1 MNRRTVLD
9 KLQSLINSILALDE
23 HSMKQLVELEGK
35 TLRLS
40 ISDFSRD
47 ICLRIVA
54 DGIEFDSGID
64 EFDVSIH
71 GKAIA
76 LMGLLTAGKGGA
88 SFPKDI
94 TLQGDIHFAQQIQA
108 IAREMDI
115 DWEELLSRYV
125 GDIAAHQM
133 GRAIKTGVRAAKD
146 IFQSLQNSSSEYLR
160 YEAEVLPDQG
170 LIDEFSRDVE
180 TLRDDTERLSQRV
193 QRLQNRVSKKVDD

>member
-1 MNRRTVLD
+1 
-9 KLQSLINSILALDE
+9 
-23 HSMKQLVELEGK
+23 MKQLVELEGK

-54 DGIEFDSGID
+54 DGIVFDSDID

-76 LMGLLTAGKGGA
+76 LMGLLTAGKGGGKFSPKISPYKVIFTLLNRSRPLPERWILIGKNYYPA
-88 SFPKDI
+88 MSVTSQPIKWDAPLKPVCERRKISFNRCK
-94 TLQGDIHFAQQIQA
+94 T
-108 IAREMDI
+108 
-115 DWEELLSRYV
+115 
-125 GDIAAHQM
+125 AAVNTCVM
-133 GRAIKTGVRAAKD
+133 KPRFCLI
-146 IFQSLQNSSSEYLR
+146 
-160 YEAEVLPDQG
+160 QG

-193 QRLQNRVSKKVDD
+193 QRLQNRVSKKVDVLDV